1 MYKFGTKSKQKIGGA
16 HHDLQAVLS
25 RAIQISTVD
34 FGISEVQRTIETQRQ
49 YVREGK
55 STTLNSRHIVDST
68 GLCYA
73 VDVYAYV
80 DGKASYETAHLRA
93 IAKAMFTAA
102 IELGIALE
110 WGGHWTTFVD
120 MPHFQ
125 LSFKDY
131 PKQ

>member
-1 MYKFGTKSKQKIGGA
+1 MFKFGTKSKQKMAGA
-16 HHDLQAVLS
+16 HDDLQAVLN
-25 RAIQISTVD
+25 RAIQLTKYD
-34 FGISEVQRTIETQRQ
+34 FGLSEVIRTLAKQKE
-49 YVREGK
+49 YVRDGK
-55 STTLNSRHIVDST
+55 STTLNSRHIPDST

-80 DGKASYETAHLRA
+80 DGKASYETKHLRA

-110 WGGHWTTFVD
+110 WGGHWSTFVD
-120 MPHFQ
+120 MPHYQ
-125 LSFKDY
+125 LSFRDY